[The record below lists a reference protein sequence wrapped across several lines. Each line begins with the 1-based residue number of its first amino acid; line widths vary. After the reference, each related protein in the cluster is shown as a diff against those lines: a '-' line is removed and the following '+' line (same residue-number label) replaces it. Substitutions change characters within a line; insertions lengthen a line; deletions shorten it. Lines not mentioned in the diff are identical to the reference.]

1 MSFPAL
7 RTLKRFLPFMA
18 WLPYVNRRTLRAD
31 ALAGITVALVVI
43 PQSLAYAQ
51 LAGLPPY
58 YGLYA
63 ALIPTVVGA
72 LFGSSAQL
80 STGPV
85 ALTSLLT
92 AASIAPL
99 APPGGEQYIALAVA
113 VALLSGIFQVG
124 FGALRLGVLM
134 NLLSHPV
141 LMGFVNAA
149 AILIGL
155 SQLPSLLGLPPP
167 ASGHALSDT
176 WRTISSVDRAH
187 LLSLAFGGT
196 AIALLVAFRRFA
208 PRWPGVLVTVAVLTA
223 ASHLLGFGA
232 GGGRIVGDIPHGLP
246 GFGLPAVQWDT
257 WIALLPASFAIAVIS
272 FMEAMSSAKIAAVK
286 TASRWNEN
294 QELIG
299 QGLAKIAAAF
309 SQTMPVSG
317 SFSRSAL
324 NLAANALTGMS
335 SLICAACVLVALL
348 FFTPLLRHLPLPV
361 LAAIIVMALWN
372 LVNVRALRH
381 AWQASAD
388 DALAALLTFAATIA
402 FAPQIQNGIFTGILA
417 SLALFVYRRMWPR
430 VTVAE
435 PASEA
440 LARELPKE
448 HAQALRVVLGLVRFD
463 ASLVFVNVSYFEQA
477 VLRLESRYPNVRYI
491 VISAYAINSIDAS
504 GAETLS
510 SLVEGLNK
518 RGITLV
524 FTGVKP
530 QVQDVLQR
538 TGLAQ
543 RIGAGNFYETDYAA
557 MVALAGR
564 EAARVASAPADGA
577 RLPAAPAEG

>member
-1 MSFPAL
+1 
-7 RTLKRFLPFMA
+7 
-18 WLPYVNRRTLRAD
+18 
-31 ALAGITVALVVI
+31 
-43 PQSLAYAQ
+43 
-51 LAGLPPY
+51 
-58 YGLYA
+58 
-63 ALIPTVVGA
+63 
-72 LFGSSAQL
+72 
-80 STGPV
+80 
-85 ALTSLLT
+85 
-92 AASIAPL
+92 
-99 APPGGEQYIALAVA
+99 
-113 VALLSGIFQVG
+113 
-124 FGALRLGVLM
+124 
-134 NLLSHPV
+134 
-141 LMGFVNAA
+141 
-149 AILIGL
+149 
-155 SQLPSLLGLPPP
+155 
-167 ASGHALSDT
+167 
-176 WRTISSVDRAH
+176 
-187 LLSLAFGGT
+187 
-196 AIALLVAFRRFA
+196 
-208 PRWPGVLVTVAVLTA
+208 
-223 ASHLLGFGA
+223 
-232 GGGRIVGDIPHGLP
+232 
-246 GFGLPAVQWDT
+246 
-257 WIALLPASFAIAVIS
+257 
-272 FMEAMSSAKIAAVK
+272 
-286 TASRWNEN
+286 
-294 QELIG
+294 
-299 QGLAKIAAAF
+299 
-309 SQTMPVSG
+309 
-317 SFSRSAL
+317 
-324 NLAANALTGMS
+324 
-335 SLICAACVLVALL
+335 
-348 FFTPLLRHLPLPV
+348 
-361 LAAIIVMALWN
+361 
-372 LVNVRALRH
+372 VRALRH

-564 EAARVASAPADGA
+564 EAARVAAAPADGA

>member
-1 MSFPAL
+1 LPRLPIL
-7 RTLKRFLPFMA
+7 RRFLPFLA

-31 ALAGITVALVVI
+31 ALAGITVALVAI

-51 LAGLPPY
+51 LAGLPPH

-63 ALIPTVVGA
+63 ALLPTVVGA

-99 APPGGEQYIALAVA
+99 AAPGGEQYVALAVA
-113 VALLSGIFQVG
+113 VALLSGLFQVA

-149 AILIGL
+149 AILISL

-167 ASGHALSDT
+167 GAGHALSGAWQT
-176 WRTISSVDRAH
+176 MSALDRVH
-187 LLSLAFGGT
+187 LPSLAFAAC
-196 AIALLVAFRRFA
+196 AIALLIAFRRFA
-208 PRWPGVLVTVAVLTA
+208 PRSPGVLLTVAVLTA
-223 ASHLLGFGA
+223 TSYLLEYGA
-232 GGGRIVGDIPHGLP
+232 GGGRIVGDIPRGLP
-246 GFGLPAVQWDT
+246 DLGLPSVQWDV
-257 WIALLPASFAIAVIS
+257 WISLLPASFAIAVIS
-272 FMEAMSSAKIAAVK
+272 FMEAMSSAKIAALK

-324 NLAANALTGMS
+324 NLAANAATGMAS
-335 SLICAACVLVALL
+335 IISALCVLVALL
-348 FFTPLLRHLPLPV
+348 LLTPLLRHLPQPV

-372 LVNVRALRH
+372 LINVRSLRN
-381 AWQASAD
+381 AWRASTD
-388 DALAALLTFAATIA
+388 DALAAALTFGATIA

-430 VTVAE
+430 ITVAE
-435 PASEA
+435 PGSPA
-440 LARELPKE
+440 LARELPQE
-448 HAQALRVVLGLVRFD
+448 HEEALRVVLGLVRFD

-477 VLRLESRYPNVRYI
+477 VFGLERRYPHLRYI
-491 VISAYAINSIDAS
+491 VVSAYAINSIDAS
-504 GAETLS
+504 GVETLS
-510 SLVEGLNK
+510 RLVEELSK
-518 RGITLV
+518 HGIALV
-524 FTGVKP
+524 LTGVKP
-530 QVQDVLQR
+530 QVQDVLER

-543 RIGAGNFYETDYAA
+543 RIGAGNFYATDYAA

-564 EAARVASAPADGA
+564 EAARVASAPADSA
-577 RLPAAPAEG
+577 RLHAAPAEG

>member
-1 MSFPAL
+1 MPFPAL
-7 RTLKRFLPFMA
+7 RALQRFLPFMA
-18 WLPYVNRRTLRAD
+18 WLPRADRRTLRAD
-31 ALAGITVALVVI
+31 ALAGVTVALVAI

-63 ALIPTVVGA
+63 ALVPTVVGA

-99 APPGGEQYIALAVA
+99 AVPGGAQYVALAVA
-113 VALLSGIFQVG
+113 LALLSGLFQVA

-167 ASGHALSDT
+167 SSGHVVSDAWQT
-176 WRTISSVDRAH
+176 MASLHRAH
-187 LLSLAFGGT
+187 LPSLAFGG
-196 AIALLVAFRRFA
+196 AALALLAAFRRLA
-208 PRWPGVLVTVAVLTA
+208 PRWPGVLLTVAVLTA
-223 ASHLLGFGA
+223 ASQLLAYGA
-232 GGGRIVGDIPHGLP
+232 GGGRVVGDIPQGLP
-246 GFGLPAVQWDT
+246 AFGLPAVPWDS

-324 NLAANALTGMS
+324 NLASDALTGMS
-335 SLICAACVLVALL
+335 SLISALCVLLALL
-348 FFTPLLRHLPLPV
+348 FLTPLLRHLPLPV

-372 LVNVRALRH
+372 LINVRSLRN
-381 AWQASAD
+381 AWRASAD
-388 DALAALLTFAATIA
+388 DALAAALTFGATIA

-417 SLALFVYRRMWPR
+417 SLALFIYRRMWPR
-430 VTVAE
+430 VTVLE
-435 PASEA
+435 PGSEA
-440 LARELPKE
+440 LARELP
-448 HAQALRVVLGLVRFD
+448 ASAAPTLRDRLGVVRFD

-477 VLRLESRYPNVRYI
+477 VLGLESRHPQLRCI
-491 VISAYAINSIDAS
+491 LIGAQAINSIDAS
-504 GAETLS
+504 GVEMLAA
-510 SLVEGLNK
+510 LVDGLGK
-518 RGITLV
+518 RGIRLALS
-524 FTGVKP
+524 GVKP
-530 QVQDVLQR
+530 QVQGVLER
-538 TGLAQ
+538 TGLAA
-543 RIGAGNFYETDYAA
+543 RIGAGNFHANDQAA
-557 MVALAGR
+557 CLALGEQAG
-564 EAARVASAPADGA
+564 A
-577 RLPAAPAEG
+577 LPH

>member
-1 MSFPAL
+1 MLAKIGADEHIAMAQPAL
-7 RTLKRFLPFMA
+7 RVLRRFLPFLA
-18 WLPYVNRRTLRAD
+18 WLPHANRRTLRAD
-31 ALAGITVALVVI
+31 AVAGLTVALVAI

-63 ALIPTVVGA
+63 GLIPTVIGA

-99 APPGGEQYIALAVA
+99 AAVGGDQYVALAVA
-113 VALLSGIFQVG
+113 VALLSGIFQVA

-155 SQLPSLLGLPPP
+155 SQLPALLGLPPP
-167 ASGHALSDT
+167 SSGHALSDA
-176 WRTISSVDRAH
+176 WRTLSSIDRTH
-187 LLSLAFGGT
+187 LHSLAFGGA
-196 AIALLVAFRRFA
+196 AIALLVGFRRYA
-208 PRWPGVLVTVAVLTA
+208 PRWPGVLVVVAALTA
-223 ASHLLGFGA
+223 ASDLLDYGA
-232 GGGRIVGDIPHGLP
+232 GGGRVVGDIPRGLPSFGLP
-246 GFGLPAVQWDT
+246 GLPWDS
-257 WIALLPASFAIAVIS
+257 WIALLPAAFAIAVIS

-324 NLAANALTGMS
+324 NLAADARTGMS
-335 SLICAACVLVALL
+335 SIICAACMLVALL

-430 VTVAE
+430 VAVLGPGA
-435 PASEA
+435 EA
-440 LARELPKE
+440 LARELPE
-448 HAQALRVVLGLVRFD
+448 SVAPQLRERLGVVRFD

-477 VLRLESRYPNVRYI
+477 VLGLESRHPKLRCILV
-491 VISAYAINSIDAS
+491 SAQAINSIDAS
-504 GAETLS
+504 GVETLA
-510 SLVEGLNK
+510 SLHEGLAK
-518 RGITLV
+518 RGIRLALS
-524 FTGVKP
+524 GAKP
-530 QVQDVLQR
+530 QVLAVLER

-543 RIGAGNFYETDYAA
+543 RIGRDNLHASDHAA
-557 MVALAGR
+557 FLALGALA
-564 EAARVASAPADGA
+564 EANQH
-577 RLPAAPAEG
+577 